1 MTLKTINRHAGG
13 DMATGAKVL
22 VIIYAGN
29 LAVRSRCRVAINT
42 LGKTGF
48 FSADAV
54 VNRLIALM
62 HEHAHM
68 RTAHFIYRR
77 NTGITD
83 WLRYNIT
90 RVIAIGAVI
99 LCCD

>member
-54 VNRLIALM
+54 VNRLIACSYAYGAFHLS
-62 HEHAHM
+62 AQ
-68 RTAHFIYRR
+68 YRYHR
-77 NTGITD
+77 
-83 WLRYNIT
+83 LAE
-90 RVIAIGAVI
+90 V
-99 LCCD
+99 